1 MKTEKQRLLAEL
13 MAYWVDELIERATD
27 NGRYLE
33 AERIES
39 GGPEERD
46 IRVLRQ
52 KILGYTSELM
62 EDSPTV
68 VQVRSLDNSL
78 FP

>member
-13 MAYWVDELIERATD
+13 MTYWVDELIDRATD

-68 VQVRSLDNSL
+68 VQVRALDNTL

>member
-13 MAYWVDELIERATD
+13 MTYWVDELIDRATD

-62 EDSPTV
+62 EDSPTLGK
-68 VQVRSLDNSL
+68 VRVLDNFHS
-78 FP
+78 P

>member
-13 MAYWVDELIERATD
+13 MTYWVDELIDRATD

-52 KILGYTSELM
+52 KILGYASELM

>member
-27 NGRYLE
+27 NGRFME
-33 AERIES
+33 AEGLVS

-46 IRVLRQ
+46 IRVLKQ